1 MYSRH
6 LLNNEMRSGFE
17 IWCGD
22 LWQPVM
28 MTGLINSTTIQ
39 LNLTMDNG
47 FPAELRYG
55 YGMYPYMH
63 LYNSDEFPAPAF
75 NVTIPNL
82 YND

>member
-1 MYSRH
+1 
-6 LLNNEMRSGFE
+6 MRRFVATCYDD
-17 IWCGD
+17 WLD
-22 LWQPVM
+22 KL
-28 MTGLINSTTIQ
+28 TTIQ